1 LTEAL
6 SFFYFAG
13 FLQEFDPGAQT
24 IWAKTS
30 FRIGGHRN
38 SRQFRAP
45 ASAFRLASHRGAAL
59 RAFGFHRAMMAQ
71 LRRGVQ
77 RCEFL
82 IVADGKAA
90 ALRLRS
96 GQASCRTPN

>member
-6 SFFYFAG
+6 SFCFSG
-13 FLQEFDPGAQT
+13 FLQRFDLGAQT

-45 ASAFRLASHRGAAL
+45 APAFRLASHGGAAL
-59 RAFGFHRAMMAQ
+59 CAFGFHRAMMAQ
-71 LRRGVQ
+71 MWRAVQ
-77 RCEFL
+77 R
-82 IVADGKAA
+82 G
-90 ALRLRS
+90 
-96 GQASCRTPN
+96 